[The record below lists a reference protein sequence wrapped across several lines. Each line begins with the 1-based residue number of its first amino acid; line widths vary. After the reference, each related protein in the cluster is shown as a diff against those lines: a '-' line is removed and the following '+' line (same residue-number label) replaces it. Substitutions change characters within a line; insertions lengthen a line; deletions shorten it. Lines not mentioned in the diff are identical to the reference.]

1 MAEPQDK
8 PTEHLDIPDELP
20 LLPIRDLVVFPSMV
34 LPLFVGREIS
44 VKAVEATA
52 NSQRMILLVAQKT
65 MNLEDPGRL
74 ADLIISNLSQK
85 VEVAQGVLETLD
97 PVDRLK
103 RVSEILAKELEVLNV
118 QQKIQAEA
126 KGEIDKTQKEYY
138 LREQL
143 KAIQRE

>member
-44 VKAVEATA
+44 VKAVEAAA

-65 MNLEDPGRL
+65 M
-74 ADLIISNLSQK
+74 DL
-85 VEVAQGVLETLD
+85 
-97 PVDRLK
+97 
-103 RVSEILAKELEVLNV
+103 
-118 QQKIQAEA
+118 
-126 KGEIDKTQKEYY
+126 
-138 LREQL
+138 
-143 KAIQRE
+143 